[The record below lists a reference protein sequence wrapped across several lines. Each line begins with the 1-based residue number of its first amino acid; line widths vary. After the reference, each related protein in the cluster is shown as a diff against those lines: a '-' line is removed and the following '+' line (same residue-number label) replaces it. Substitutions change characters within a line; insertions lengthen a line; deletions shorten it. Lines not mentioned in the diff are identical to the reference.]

1 MRALF
6 IPLLAACACGLPAT
20 AGTVLFSDLGP
31 SGNVYNDSGAGW
43 TVSGSLVGTE
53 FTSANLFTVAGSGSL
68 SVSEI
73 DLAVTNVG
81 SNLDTFDASLW
92 TDNAGL
98 PGVQV
103 TNANWSLV
111 ASSAYQ
117 TCCGLVTV
125 TGISGVNLTG
135 GQQYFLVLAPLSTAD
150 NSWNV
155 LSSNNQGVT
164 GLVLYIENGGPWI
177 NYGTATIGAFD
188 VLSGTSVPEP
198 GSLLLLGTGLI
209 GTLGIARRRK
219 TRRA

>member
-1 MRALF
+1 
-6 IPLLAACACGLPAT
+6 
-20 AGTVLFSDLGP
+20 
-31 SGNVYNDSGAGW
+31 
-43 TVSGSLVGTE
+43 
-53 FTSANLFTVAGSGSL
+53 
-68 SVSEI
+68 
-73 DLAVTNVG
+73 
-81 SNLDTFDASLW
+81 
-92 TDNAGL
+92 
-98 PGVQV
+98 
-103 TNANWSLV
+103 
-111 ASSAYQ
+111 
-117 TCCGLVTV
+117 
-125 TGISGVNLTG
+125 
-135 GQQYFLVLAPLSTAD
+135 LSTAD